1 MGYLRGKTDKL
12 MFNEGSFQLCRPNK
26 TREARLIGSILVNFQ
41 ENSRP
46 MINVGS
52 EHEVSGMA
60 KKIIFIHG
68 RGQKPDRES
77 LQSLWYDA
85 IEHGLQ
91 RDSKGSD
98 SLQAFQNIEKRF
110 VYFGD
115 LSNTLLNKPT
125 EEPLVRQ
132 QALIDLKGYTSH
144 QFNKKTYG
152 EVSKAG
158 FLQEALADTFSSV
171 LSRLKMAEPLIAL
184 VAPDMSHYWYE
195 DSYFGSDVRYRL
207 MVELREAL
215 DNQDE
220 VMIVA
225 HSLGTM
231 ISYDVLWKLSHYSEY
246 RNAYGAKKKIDL
258 LVTLGSPLG
267 DESVK
272 ERLKGSR
279 LEGMKKYPLNIHRWV
294 NLSAE
299 DDFISHD
306 SKIKNDFQEML
317 KLDLI
322 AGGMKDIYPIY
333 NLNVRDGQ
341 SNPHASIGY
350 LINPQFISV
359 LDEWLA
365 S

>member
-1 MGYLRGKTDKL
+1 
-12 MFNEGSFQLCRPNK
+12 
-26 TREARLIGSILVNFQ
+26 
-41 ENSRP
+41 
-46 MINVGS
+46 MINASNEHGLS
-52 EHEVSGMA
+52 EMA

-68 RGQKPDRES
+68 RGQKPDKES

-91 RDSKGSD
+91 RDCSDSD
-98 SLQAFQNIEKRF
+98 SLQAFQNVEKRF

-115 LSNTLLNKPT
+115 LSNALLDKPT
-125 EEPLVRQ
+125 EDPLSRQ
-132 QALIDLKGYTSH
+132 QALIELKNYKLK
-144 QFNKKTYG
+144 QFSKRTYG

-158 FLQEALADTFSSV
+158 FLHEALADTFSTV
-171 LSRLKMAEPLIAL
+171 LSRLKVAEPLIAL
-184 VAPDMSHYWYE
+184 VAPDMTHYWYE
-195 DSYFGSDVRYRL
+195 DSYFGSDVRHRL

-246 RNAYGAKKKIDL
+246 RSDYGAKKKVDL

-279 LEGMKKYPLNIHRWV
+279 LEGVKKYPLNIQRWV

-317 KLDLI
+317 KLGLI

-333 NLNVRDGQ
+333 NLNVCDGQ

-350 LINPQFISV
+350 LINPKFISV
-359 LDEWLA
+359 LDEWL
-365 S
+365 SS